1 MKTVKVCVG
10 SACYIKGA
18 PEVIERFKRLIEEN
32 SLGCEVVLKG
42 SFCQQNCSNGVSVEI
57 DGTPFKGLSPEEAE
71 AQFRRIIMG
80 E

>member
-18 PEVIERFKRLIEEN
+18 PEVIERLTRLIEDN
-32 SLGCEVVLKG
+32 SLGYEVVLKG
-42 SFCQQNCSNGVSVEI
+42 SFCQMNCSDGVSIEI
-57 DGTPFKGLSPEEAE
+57 DGIPFKGLSPAEAE
-71 AQFRRIIMG
+71 AQFKKLIMG